1 MVASFLDEVKMAKLL
16 IHESTGI
23 RQFEIVD
30 AEVRIGR
37 ELDNNLRIADPSVS
51 RHHAV
56 LRHSQNGYVIQDQE
70 SVNGITC
77 NDQKVKEAVLSDGA
91 EFLLG
96 QVKLTFLDQDG
107 Q

>member
-1 MVASFLDEVKMAKLL
+1 MARLI
-16 IHESTGI
+16 IHESTGV

-30 AEVRIGR
+30 EEVRIGR

-56 LRHSQNGYVIQDQE
+56 LRRSPNGYVIQDQE

-77 NDQKVKEAVLSDGA
+77 NDKKVREAVLSHGA
-91 EFLLG
+91 EFSLG
-96 QVKLTFLDQDG
+96 QVKLTFLDQDS